1 MNWQEPNSIQLIVAD
16 LNEIAAD
23 AYRHRIRPVTKKGG
37 GGAYNGSKGGFAFIL
52 PKKYEQKRRARFA
65 IQALSADFILLQAS
79 SPLDALSTVSAT
91 VDERGQLKDISYP
104 GSEPTSSDVQS
115 RPPANTRHSTR
126 TTTKVFEDL

>member
-23 AYRHRIRPVTKKGG
+23 AYRHRIRPATKKGG
-37 GGAYNGSKGGFAFIL
+37 GGAYNASKGGFAFTL
-52 PKKYEQKRRARFA
+52 PKKYEQNRRARFA

-91 VDERGQLKDISYP
+91 VDDRGQLKDITYP
-104 GSEPTSSDVQS
+104 GSGPALSDMQS
-115 RPPANTRHSTR
+115 RPPATTRHSTR
-126 TTTKVFEDL
+126 VTTKVFEDL